1 MVAGMQ
7 KGDKTMGG
15 CFVFYA
21 TKQTE
26 RSKAEAE
33 FQRLADA
40 SRYESGHSYSGE
52 IGMKYD
58 LIDGPSNFQT
68 VEDARTW
75 VEEHNDKW
83 GPAHLVRLTD
93 GRYCF
98 GGWCSS

>member
-1 MVAGMQ
+1 
-7 KGDKTMGG
+7 MGG

-26 RSKAEAE
+26 RAKAVEE
-33 FQRLADA
+33 FQRIADV

-52 IGMKYD
+52 IGMKD
-58 LIDGPSNFQT
+58 ELVDGPSNFHST
-68 VEDARTW
+68 EEASEW
-75 VEEHNDKW
+75 ICEHNDKW
-83 GPAHLVRLTD
+83 GPAHLVRLMD